1 MFHATTA
8 DDLGMNAHGVGR
20 AYIRLVILVAA
31 ALTVPSLLTWQA
43 TEQLQFLSYLLLSVL
58 ASYWQVGVNQGGQL
72 LPASLLFVMIGLRAL
87 GGEQAIVLGALNGAA
102 IELGARRGERKSAE
116 RILFS
121 VALWSLAMAAGDYA
135 LRGVAPASARREL
148 AAAVSAVLA
157 GVAVFLPLS
166 FLDVVRQAL
175 EEGRRLGQ
183 IWKER
188 HFWMMPYYVAASLL
202 SALFDLA
209 RIQFGWQIP
218 LLLLLAWYLPY
229 RAFLLYLEKVEAG
242 LRHAEEMASLHLRTI
257 EALALAIDA
266 KDETTQEHLQRVQV
280 YAMEIG
286 RDLRLNAEEL
296 EALRAASLLH
306 DIGKLAVPE
315 HIISKPGK
323 LTPEEFE
330 RMKIHPVVG
339 AQILERVRFPY
350 PVAPIVRSH
359 HERWDG
365 SGYPDKLKG
374 EEIPIGARILSV
386 VDALD
391 ALATDRQYRKA
402 LPLDEAVGVILS
414 EAGKAFDPKV
424 VEVLARRYRELEKM
438 ARSRQVEDLK
448 LAKNFDIQGGEA
460 PAAGFQRAAEP
471 AGEQP
476 DFLNQIASA
485 RQEAHELF
493 ELAHD
498 LGTSLSLDETLSVLS
513 VRLQR
518 IVPFDAMA
526 VYLLKEQVLEPVFVV
541 GENARLF
548 SSLRIPLGQGLSG
561 WVAETGREI
570 LNGNPS
576 VEPGYLNDDSK
587 FSTLQSALAAP
598 LEGLNGVV
606 GVVTLYRAER
616 NAFSKDHLRIL
627 LAISSKLA
635 LAVENALRY
644 KQAESSATTDF
655 LTGLPNARSLFLHL
669 DGELA
674 RARRQSEPLTV
685 AVCDVDNFKL
695 INDQCGHFEGNRL
708 LRVLGEA
715 LRTRCREYDYVA
727 RMGGDEFVLVFSG
740 LNRDSAPLRLGQ
752 FKHAV
757 EEDVH
762 QRTGYDLI
770 LSMGWASYPDDGA
783 DAEDLLAMADREM
796 YRAKEQSESRRKAR
810 TRWLQWVQAPMEGS
824 AIQQTRGVQE
834 RSLGTTR

>member
-1 MFHATTA
+1 
-8 DDLGMNAHGVGR
+8 MNAHGVGR
-20 AYIRLVILVAA
+20 AYIRLVIVVAA
-31 ALTVPSLLTWQA
+31 ALIVPSLLTWRA

-58 ASYWQVGVNQGGQL
+58 ASYWQVGMRQGEHL

-87 GGEQAIVLGALNGAA
+87 GAEQAIVLGALNGAA
-102 IELGARRGERKSAE
+102 LELGAGRGERKSPE

-166 FLDVVRQAL
+166 FPDAVRVAM
-175 EEGRRLGQ
+175 EEGRGLGQ

-188 HFWMMPYYVAASLL
+188 YFWMMPYFVAASLL

-209 RIQFGWQIP
+209 RVQFGWQVP
-218 LLLLLAWYLPY
+218 LLLLLALYLPW
-229 RAFLLYLEKVEAG
+229 RAYQLYLEKVEAG
-242 LRHAEEMASLHLRTI
+242 LRHAEEMAALHLRTI

-280 YAMEIG
+280 YAVEIG
-286 RDLRLNAEEL
+286 KELNLSPEEL

-365 SGYPDKLKG
+365 TGYPDKLKG

-386 VDALD
+386 VDTLD

-402 LPLDEAVGVILS
+402 LPLDEAVGVVLR

-424 VEVLARRYRELEKM
+424 VEVLARRYRDLEKL

-448 LAKNFDIQGGEA
+448 LNKNYEIQGGEA
-460 PAAGFQRAAEP
+460 PAAGFQTAAEP
-471 AGEQP
+471 ASDPP
-476 DFLNQIASA
+476 DFLNQIAAA

-513 VRLQR
+513 VRLKR

-526 VYLLKEQVLEPVFVV
+526 VYLVREKVLEPVFVV
-541 GENARLF
+541 GENERLF

-561 WVAETGREI
+561 WVAETGQEI

-576 VEPGYLNDDSK
+576 VEPGYLNDESK
-587 FSTLQSALAAP
+587 FSTLQSALAVP

-616 NAFSKDHLRIL
+616 NAFSKDHMRIL

-655 LTGLPNARSLFLHL
+655 LTGLPNARSLFVHL

-674 RARRQSEPLTV
+674 RARRQGEPVTV

-715 LRTRCREYDYVA
+715 LKARCREYDYVA

-740 LNRDSAPLRLGQ
+740 LSRELAPMRLGQ

-762 QRTGYDLI
+762 SRTGYELI
-770 LSMGWASYPDDGA
+770 LSIGWASYPEDGN
-783 DAEDLLAMADREM
+783 DAEDLLSEADRQM
-796 YRAKEQSESRRKAR
+796 YRAKEQSESRQKAR
-810 TRWLQWVQAPMEGS
+810 ARWRQWAHPATDGPALRDRLV
-824 AIQQTRGVQE
+824 
-834 RSLGTTR
+834 

>member
-1 MFHATTA
+1 MHAES
-8 DDLGMNAHGVGR
+8 VGR
-20 AYIRLVILVAA
+20 AYMRLVVVIAA
-31 ALTVPSLLTWQA
+31 AIAVPAVFSWNA
-43 TEQLQFLSYLLLSVL
+43 TDQLQFLSYLLLSGL
-58 ASYWQVGVNQGGQL
+58 ASYLHVGLRQGEHL
-72 LPASLLFVMIGLRAL
+72 LPGSLLFVMIGLRAL
-87 GGEQAIVLGALNGAA
+87 RPEQAILLGALNGAA
-102 IELGARRGERKSAE
+102 LEFGARRGERKPAE

-121 VALWSLAMAAGDYA
+121 MALWSLAMAGGDYA
-135 LRGVAPASARREL
+135 LRGVQPASSRPEL
-148 AAAVSAVLA
+148 AAAIGAVLA
-157 GVAVFLPLS
+157 GVAVFLTLS
-166 FLDVVRQAL
+166 FPEAL
-175 EEGRRLGQ
+175 REAIQNGGRPGR
-183 IWKER
+183 IWRER
-188 HFWMMPYYVAASLL
+188 FFWMMPYFVAAALL

-218 LLLLLAWYLPY
+218 LLLLLAAYLPY
-229 RAFLLYLEKVEAG
+229 RAYQLYLEKVEAG

-280 YAMEIG
+280 YAVEIG
-286 RDLRLNAEEL
+286 KDLGMSGEEL
-296 EALRAASLLH
+296 DALRAAALLH

-374 EEIPIGARILSV
+374 EEIPLGARILAA
-386 VDALD
+386 VDTLD

-424 VEVLARRYRELEKM
+424 VEVLARRYRELEKL
-438 ARSRQVEDLK
+438 ARSRQVEELK
-448 LAKNFDIQGGEA
+448 LKKDVEIHGGEA
-460 PAAGFQRAAEP
+460 PAAGFEAAAASAP
-471 AGEQP
+471 AEQP
-476 DFLNQIASA
+476 EFLGQIAAA

-513 VRLQR
+513 MRLQR
-518 IVPFDAMA
+518 IIPFDAMA
-526 VYLLKEQVLEPVFVV
+526 VFLIKEQVLEPVFVV

-548 SSLRIPLGQGLSG
+548 SSLRIPVGQGLSG

-570 LNGNPS
+570 LNGNPN

-587 FSTLQSALAAP
+587 FSTLQSALAVP
-598 LEGLNGVV
+598 LEGLNGIF
-606 GVVTLYRAER
+606 GVVSLYRADR
-616 NAFSKDHLRIL
+616 NAFSKDHMRLL
-627 LAISSKLA
+627 LAICSKLA
-635 LAVENALRY
+635 FAVENALRY
-644 KQAESSATTDF
+644 RQAESSATTDY

-669 DGELA
+669 DSELA
-674 RARRQSEPLTV
+674 RARRQGEPLTV

-695 INDQCGHFEGNRL
+695 INDERGHLEGNRL
-708 LRVLGEA
+708 LRILGEA
-715 LRTRCREYDYVA
+715 LRSRCREYDYVA

-740 LNRDSAPLRLGQ
+740 LNRGFAAARIAQLKRT
-752 FKHAV
+752 V
-757 EEDVH
+757 EEDV
-762 QRTGYDLI
+762 RMKTGQDLI
-770 LSMGWASYPDDGA
+770 LSVGCASFPEEGG
-783 DAEDLLAMADREM
+783 DAEDLLTLADREM
-796 YRAKEQSESRRKAR
+796 YRAKQNSETRQRAR
-810 TRWLQWVQAPMEGS
+810 VRWQQWAQKSEGL
-824 AIQQTRGVQE
+824 RVN
-834 RSLGTTR
+834 

>member
-1 MFHATTA
+1 MFQRPSA
-8 DDLGMNAHGVGR
+8 DGKGMNPQGVGR
-20 AYIRLVILVAA
+20 AYVRLVIVVAA
-31 ALTVPSLLTWQA
+31 ALTVPALLTWRA
-43 TEQLQFLSYLLLSVL
+43 SEPLQFVSYLLLSVL
-58 ASYWQVGVNQGGQL
+58 ASYWQVGMRQGEHL

-87 GGEQAIVLGALNGAA
+87 GAEQAIVLGALNGAA
-102 IELGARRGERKSAE
+102 LELGARRTERRPAE

-135 LRGVAPASARREL
+135 LRGVAPASSRPEL
-148 AAAVSAVLA
+148 ATAVSAVLA
-157 GVAVFLPLS
+157 GVAVFLTLS
-166 FLDVVRQAL
+166 FPDAVRNAL
-175 EEGRRLGQ
+175 EEGVRLGR
-183 IWKER
+183 IWKYR
-188 HFWMMPYYVAASLL
+188 YFWMMPYFVAASLL

-209 RIQFGWQIP
+209 RIHFGWQIP
-218 LLLLLAWYLPY
+218 LLLLLALYLPY
-229 RAFLLYLEKVEAG
+229 RAYLLYLEKVEEG
-242 LRHAEEMASLHLRTI
+242 LRHAEEMAALHLRTI

-286 RDLRLNAEEL
+286 KDLGLSPEEL

-365 SGYPDKLKG
+365 NGYPDRLKG
-374 EEIPIGARILSV
+374 EQIPIGARILSV
-386 VDALD
+386 VDTLD

-402 LPLDEAVGVILS
+402 LPLDEAVGVILA
-414 EAGKAFDPKV
+414 EAGEAFDPRV
-424 VEVLARRYRELEKM
+424 VEVLARRYRDLEKM
-438 ARSRQVEDLK
+438 ARARQVEELK
-448 LAKNFDIQGGEA
+448 LDKNFDIRGGES
-460 PAAGFQRAAEP
+460 PAAGFQKSAEP
-471 AGEQP
+471 AKDQP
-476 DFLNQIASA
+476 EFLNQIAAA

-513 VRLQR
+513 VRLKR

-526 VYLLKEQVLEPVFVV
+526 VYLVKEKALEPAFVV

-570 LNGNPS
+570 LNGNPN
-576 VEPGYLNDDSK
+576 VEPGYLNDESR
-587 FSTLQSALAAP
+587 FSTLQSALAVP
-598 LEGLNGVV
+598 LEGINGIV
-606 GVVTLYRAER
+606 GVVTLYRADR
-616 NAFSKDHLRIL
+616 NAFSRDHMRIL

-644 KQAESSATTDF
+644 RQAESSATTDF

-669 DGELA
+669 DSELS
-674 RARRQSEPLTV
+674 RARRTGDPVSV

-715 LRTRCREYDYVA
+715 LKARCREYDYVA

-740 LNRDSAPLRLGQ
+740 LSRDLAPLRLGQ
-752 FKHAV
+752 FKSAV
-757 EEDVH
+757 EEDVRN
-762 QRTGYDLI
+762 RTGYDLI
-770 LSMGWASYPDDGA
+770 LSMGWASFPEDGK
-783 DAEDLLAMADREM
+783 DAEDLLSLADREM
-796 YRAKEQSESRRKAR
+796 YRAKENSESRQKAR
-810 TRWLQWVQAPMEGS
+810 ARWRQWTHPLEGS
-824 AIQQTRGVQE
+824 AIQ
-834 RSLGTTR
+834 